1 LRLTRLAF
9 ALTAILVAGNG
20 FAAGNEEDEKEAAT
34 ATNAEAKKRFTEG
47 NERYS
52 RGDYDGAV
60 ESFKAAIAADPKL
73 PGPYRN
79 LGLAYRAL
87 NRCNDAM
94 PMYEKYLEL
103 KPESRF
109 TDRVRREIDLC
120 RAKLGQAPLPPRQET
135 HTVTGSPH
143 APEAQAILHV
153 AANLIGG
160 EATDEAT
167 VKIDGLVRGATPL
180 TIPVTPGTHKVHLS
194 RAGFET
200 ANATVELGPGERRDV
215 ELTMNRLP
223 EEQRRI
229 VTNADNAPKDT
240 GPKASYAKYGW
251 ILVGVAAAAGAVGAG
266 FGIAESQLHGQAI
279 AADPTM
285 TTRGDVNSKRDTGA
299 TYGAIAYTGI
309 GIGGAALLAAAI
321 VFIVDPSRGETHVK
335 QQYLTVAPSAGPTGG
350 GVVATVRF

>member
-1 LRLTRLAF
+1 
-9 ALTAILVAGNG
+9 LTALLVAGNG
-20 FAAGNEEDEKEAAT
+20 FAAGNEDEEKEAA
-34 ATNAEAKKRFTEG
+34 AGTNADAKKRFAEG
-47 NERYS
+47 NERYAH
-52 RGDYDGAV
+52 GDYDGAI

-79 LGLAYRAL
+79 LGLAYRAQ
-87 NRCNDAM
+87 NRCNDAL

-109 TDRVRREIDLC
+109 TERVRREIDLC
-120 RAKLGQAPLPPRQET
+120 RAKLGQAPLPPRPTTQQSI
-135 HTVTGSPH
+135 GSGSGTPH

-167 VKIDGLVRGATPL
+167 VKVDGLVRGATPL
-180 TIPVTPGTHKVHLS
+180 TIPIPPGKHHVHLS

-200 ANATVELGPGERRDV
+200 ANAAVEVGPGERKDV
-215 ELTMNRLP
+215 ELTMNKLVVELP
-223 EEQRRI
+223 KPILSPGQEPI
-229 VTNADNAPKDT
+229 DT

-266 FGIAESQLHGQAI
+266 FGIAESALHRDAV
-279 AADPTM
+279 AVSPMD
-285 TTRGDVNSKRDTGA
+285 TTRGDVNAKRDSGS
-299 TYGAIAYTGI
+299 TYSAIAYTGI

-321 VFIVDPSRGETHVK
+321 VFIVDPSRGETHAK
-335 QQYLTVAPSAGPTGG
+335 QQYLTIAPSAGPTGG

>member
-1 LRLTRLAF
+1 VALRPLGLCVM
-9 ALTAILVAGNG
+9 LLLVSVADAR
-20 FAAGNEEDEKEAAT
+20 AAEPEENEAAQT
-34 ATNAEAKKRFTEG
+34 VNVEARKRFAEG

-87 NRCNDAM
+87 NRCADAM

-120 RAKLGQAPLPPRQET
+120 RAKLGQAPLPPRVDT
-135 HTVTGSPH
+135 HTVTGTPH
-143 APEAQAILHV
+143 APEAQGILHV
-153 AANLIGG
+153 AANLVGG

-180 TIPVTPGTHKVHLS
+180 TIPVTPGQHKIHLS

-200 ANATVELGPGERRDV
+200 ANATVDVGPGERKDV
-215 ELTMNRLP
+215 ELTMNKLAV
-223 EEQRRI
+223 EEHPLI
-229 VTNADNAPKDT
+229 TTVEPKDT
-240 GPKASYAKYGW
+240 GPKVSYRKYGW
-251 ILVGVAAAAGAVGAG
+251 ILVGIAAAATAVGAG
-266 FGIAESQLHGQAI
+266 FGIAESSLHRDAV
-279 AADPTM
+279 AAEPMETP
-285 TTRGDVNSKRDTGA
+285 RSDVNNKRDTGSSFA
-299 TYGAIAYTGI
+299 AISYTGL
-309 GIGGAALLAAAI
+309 GVGGACLLAAGI
-321 VFIVDPSRGETHVK
+321 VFLVDPSKGETHER
-335 QQYLTVAPSAGPTGG
+335 QHYLVAPVVTPQSA

>member
-1 LRLTRLAF
+1 MTRLAV
-9 ALTAILVAGNG
+9 LVAVVVV
-20 FAAGNEEDEKEAAT
+20 AQPVVEAAEEEPEQSQ
-34 ATNAEAKKRFTEG
+34 NVDAKKRFAEG
-47 NERYS
+47 NERYA

-120 RAKLGQAPLPPRQET
+120 RAKLGEAPLPPRVES
-135 HTVTGSPH
+135 HTTTGTPH
-143 APEAQAILHV
+143 APEQQAILHV

-180 TIPVTPGTHKVHLS
+180 TIPVTPGQHKIHLS
-194 RAGFET
+194 RGGFET
-200 ANATVELGPGERRDV
+200 ANATVEVGPGERRDV
-215 ELTMNRLP
+215 ELTMNKLA
-223 EEQRRI
+223 EEHPAI
-229 VTNADNAPKDT
+229 PAVSETPKDT

-251 ILVGVAAAAGAVGAG
+251 ILVGVAAGAGLIGAG
-266 FGIAESQLHGQAI
+266 FGIAESGVHRDAV
-279 AADPTM
+279 AADPSQTM
-285 TTRGDVNSKRDTGA
+285 RSDVNSKRDTGA
-299 TYGAIAYTGI
+299 TYAALAYTGL

-321 VFIVDPSRGETHVK
+321 VFLVDPSRGETHAR
-335 QQYLTVAPSAGPTGG
+335 QQYLTIAPSAGPTGG
-350 GVVATVRF
+350 GLVATVRF